1 MPNDVAQLL
10 QSAHQRGRLSHAVI
24 LQGSDPE
31 RIGEVA
37 ANLTGYLLG
46 VSPTADPLQHPDC
59 FRVRPAN
66 KMRQIP
72 VDAVRRLIRSLAH
85 TSSAGG
91 TKVAVIE
98 HAERMNGEA
107 ANALLKTLEEPP
119 SGTYLVLGSTRPQD
133 FLDTIRSR
141 CLNVRVGG
149 IVAPFD
155 DPEWR
160 QWLQRLHAWLDELE
174 TPMKSRPDVSS
185 RLFGAYGLIR
195 TFTGIEG
202 RLANAEWETIS
213 GELDGETPDDARAA
227 MEAGASRG
235 VRQRLL
241 GEISEALLERSR
253 TDLAADPASDNAT
266 VATARLSRACAAL
279 ENTSRLLQLN
289 LTPVAALESFFL
301 ATLRIWS
308 SRKD

>member
-10 QSAHQRGRLSHAVI
+10 QSAHQRGRLSHAII
-24 LQGSDPE
+24 LQGADPIRIESVASDL
-31 RIGEVA
+31 A
-37 ANLTGYLLG
+37 GYLLELAPG
-46 VSPTADPLQHPDC
+46 NNPYHHLDC

-72 VDAVRRLIRSLAH
+72 VDAVRGLIRSLAH
-85 TSSAGG
+85 TSSTGG
-91 TKVAVIE
+91 TKVAIIE

-119 SGTYLVLGSTRPQD
+119 SGTYLLLGSTRPQD

-149 IVAPFD
+149 AVSPFG

-160 QWLQRLHAWLDELE
+160 DWLHRFDAWLNELE
-174 TPMKSRPDVSS
+174 TPMRQRSDVTS

-195 TFTGIEG
+195 NFTGIEG
-202 RLANAEWETIS
+202 RLASEEWDAIAAD
-213 GELDGETPDDARAA
+213 LDSETPDETQAA
-227 MEAGASRG
+227 MEAGAARG

-241 GEISEALLERSR
+241 GEVAECLLARSR
-253 TDLAADPASDNAT
+253 AALANHPGPEDAT
-266 VATARLSRACAAL
+266 VATSRLARACAAL